1 VKRAM
6 ARATENKAVGFRV
19 ENAVSHN
26 SAISA
31 GDCLA
36 LLGQIEQGTSA
47 EQRLGDRIIP
57 KRLKVKGVIAVN
69 PNNQTTTQ
77 ALYVRL
83 LILAQKNIKVSS
95 AIAAGTVDTDHLL
108 KPSIAGAA
116 EIGYTGT
123 VFNINDPINT
133 DLFRVY
139 MDKTIKLS
147 PASNA
152 TVQNDKGYSRWS
164 YTFKKMP
171 TALTYDAGNGDFANN
186 FAPFFAVGYA
196 YSDGTAPDVATL
208 RLKSTTQSTLIF
220 EDA

>member
-1 VKRAM
+1 MKRVM
-6 ARATENKAVGFRV
+6 ARATENKAVGFQL

-26 SAISA
+26 SAIGPA
-31 GDCLA
+31 DCLPIVQ
-36 LLGQIEQGTSA
+36 QIGQGTTA
-47 EQRLGDRIIP
+47 ETRLGDRLTP
-57 KRLKVKGVIAVN
+57 KRLKVRGLIAVS
-69 PNNQTTTQ
+69 PGNQTTTQ

-83 LILAQKNIKVSS
+83 LILAQKNIKTSS
-95 AIAAGTVDTDHLL
+95 AISAGTVDTDHLL
-108 KPSIAGAA
+108 KPSISGAP
-116 EIGYTGT
+116 EIAYTGT
-123 VFNINDPINT
+123 AFNINDPINT

-164 YTFKKMP
+164 YTFKKLP
-171 TALTYDAGNGDFANN
+171 SALTFDQGNGDWANN

-208 RLKSTTQSTLIF
+208 RIKSTCQSILTF